1 MDDFENKLNTLLS
14 DPDSMAKIMQMA
26 QSLSGSMGAAQE
38 QIGQTQS
45 AQPTQSEST
54 LSAVQSSTGGGF
66 DAAQLLS
73 SLTGG
78 VDTKMLSR
86 LMPLLSE
93 LGSSRTSETAQLL
106 HALRPFLKAERQEKV
121 ERAITLAKIIHLG
134 KKFFTGG
141 MPLV

>member
-1 MDDFENKLNTLLS
+1 VGEFEDKLNTILS
-14 DPDSMAKIMQMA
+14 NPDSMAKIMQMA

-38 QIGQTQS
+38 ESVQS
-45 AQPTQSEST
+45 APSDAVSESAQAAP
-54 LSAVQSSTGGGF
+54 SGGG

-78 VDTKMLSR
+78 VDAKMLSR

-93 LGSSRTSETAQLL
+93 LGSSRSSDTAQLL
-106 HALRPFLKAERQEKV
+106 RALRPFLKQERQEKV
-121 ERAITLAKIIHLG
+121 ERAIMLAKVIHLG

-141 MPLV
+141 TPLV

>member
-1 MDDFENKLNTLLS
+1 MGDFEDKLNTLLS
-14 DPDSMAKIMQMA
+14 NPDSMAKIMQMA

-38 QIGQTQS
+38 ETVQQS
-45 AQPTQSEST
+45 APSNAVVHAAQPTPS
-54 LSAVQSSTGGGF
+54 GGV
-66 DAAQLLS
+66 DAAQMLS

-78 VDTKMLSR
+78 LDAKMLSR

-93 LGSSRTSETAQLL
+93 FGSSHSSDTAQLL
-106 HALRPFLKAERQEKV
+106 RALRPFLKPERQEKV

-141 MPLV
+141 TPLV